1 MLRLHVSIMV
11 SVYQQSIFFTGKTK
25 VDPGNNM
32 FCFVFLHGLCI
43 YCMCVVYV
51 NAAHIPYLYE
61 GGEGAVCG
69 VVCDEESHVL
79 VAQFHRS
86 RTIHGAQW
94 DL

>member
-1 MLRLHVSIMV
+1 
-11 SVYQQSIFFTGKTK
+11 
-25 VDPGNNM
+25 
-32 FCFVFLHGLCI
+32 
-43 YCMCVVYV
+43 MCAVYV

-86 RTIHGAQW
+86 RTIHGAQR